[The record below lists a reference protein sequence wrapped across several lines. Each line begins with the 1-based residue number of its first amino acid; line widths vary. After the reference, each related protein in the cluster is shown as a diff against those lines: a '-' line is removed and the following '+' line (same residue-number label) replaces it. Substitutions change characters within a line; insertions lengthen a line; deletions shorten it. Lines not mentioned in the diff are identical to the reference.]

1 MVKAEVNLNVPHKV
15 VVVEPLNVILS
26 CYFLK
31 KKRKKREPLTF
42 LMSVW
47 GVFFMF
53 MVFLA

>member
-31 KKRKKREPLTF
+31 KKREKREPLTF
-42 LMSVW
+42 LMSGW